1 MNDIRNLESWTIDT
15 AAENK
20 KLGRL
25 KMRAGYGLIDALES
39 LYSQWQTKQTNKVQT
54 EYMKWRVR
62 LHRKWNG
69 DPDFLRELD
78 DSFKIGLCDETI
90 GKILWDIP
98 PEDSV
103 NLSSSYN
110 WRRDS
115 GYALRGGSSNRSSA
129 SKSSDDPGRD
139 S

>member
-1 MNDIRNLESWTIDT
+1 MNDIRNLESWAIDT
-15 AAENK
+15 AAGNK

-25 KMRAGYGLIDALES
+25 KMRAGYGLIDALET
-39 LYSQWQTKQTNKVQT
+39 LYSQWLTKRTGRVQT

-69 DPDFLRELD
+69 DLNFLQELD
-78 DSFKIGLCDETI
+78 DNFNIGLTDETI
-90 GKILWDIP
+90 GKTLWDIP

-103 NLSSSYN
+103 NLSSGYN

-115 GYALRGGSSNRSSA
+115 GYALRGGSSGQSRSS
-129 SKSSDDPGRD
+129 DLGE
-139 S
+139 